1 MRTFAIARQLPSWL
15 WPLVAGLALIAGPWI
30 GLNAVWTRQLT
41 LIAIYTILVA
51 SLNLTFGYAGLFS
64 LGQVAMYALGAYV
77 TAILMVHGWPI
88 IASLVA
94 AMLAAGVLGLITGLP
109 GLRLAGWG
117 LGMTSFFLVIL
128 TPDIAQVFQSQTGG
142 LFGLAIFGHTLG
154 AKDVYLI
161 CAISMVV
168 VLGLLRNL
176 VTSSFGNSL
185 RVLRQS
191 PILATSLG
199 LNVHALKLKS
209 FILSSIPAGLAG
221 GLYVILDHY
230 VSPDSFDLTLGILF
244 IAASVLGGSESIY
257 GAFFGVA
264 IIQILTWRVTAFQ
277 QYSLVAYGLF
287 LVLGGVLFS
296 RGIAGITRDFGARMT
311 RKAIA
316 VPDRL
321 APRLEQPDAIAP
333 VPGQLLQVSEVTKDF
348 QGNRALDHVSLTA
361 RPGQVTGLVGP
372 NGSGKTTLL
381 NLISGLYRPSVGD
394 IVLGE
399 QRLRG
404 VAPHRVARNGVA
416 RTFQTPIIPVGMT
429 CLEVV
434 ASASY
439 ANDAPGLMAT
449 MLRLPSCGRANRSRR
464 TSALETMRLVGI
476 EHLAEQS
483 ASGLALGSRRR
494 VEVARALASRPQL
507 ILLDEPASG
516 LDEGEVDELATVIR
530 RAADAGGTVLLVE
543 HNFRMVCEVSDHIYV
558 LESGRLLAQGTPDDI
573 QHNEA
578 VATSYLGQLPDA
590 EEIIVHAN
598 TVRGE

>member
-94 AMLAAGVLGLITGLP
+94 AMLAAGVVGLITGLP

-348 QGNRALDHVSLTA
+348 QGNRALDRVSLTA

-464 TSALETMRLVGI
+464 TSAFETMRLVGI

-598 TVRGE
+598 IVRGE

>member
-1 MRTFAIARQLPSWL
+1 MRTLAIARQLPSWL
-15 WPLVAGLALIAGPWI
+15 WPLIAGLALVAGPWI

-88 IASLVA
+88 IPSLVA
-94 AMLAAGVLGLITGLP
+94 AMFAAGVLGVITGLP

-142 LFGLAIFGHTLG
+142 LFGLAIFGSALS
-154 AKDVYLI
+154 AKGVYLA

-191 PILATSLG
+191 PVLATSLG
-199 LNVHALKLKS
+199 LNVHGLKLKS
-209 FILSSIPAGLAG
+209 FVLSSVPAGLAG

-230 VSPDSFDLTLGILF
+230 VAPDSFDLTLGVLF
-244 IAASVLGGSESIY
+244 IAASVLGGTESIY

-264 IIQILTWRVTAFQ
+264 VIQLLTWRVTAFQ

-296 RGIAGITRDFGARMT
+296 RGIAGIARDFGNRIT
-311 RKAIA
+311 RKAIV

-321 APRLEQPDAIAP
+321 APRLTPPDAIAP
-333 VPGQLLQVSEVTKDF
+333 IPGQLLQVSEVTKDF
-348 QGNRALDHVSLTA
+348 QGNRAVDDVSLTA

-372 NGSGKTTLL
+372 NGSGKTTVL
-381 NLISGLYRPSVGD
+381 NLISGLYQPTAGD
-394 IVLGE
+394 IFLGE

-404 VAPHRVARNGVA
+404 VAPHRVARDGVA
-416 RTFQTPIIPVGMT
+416 RTFQTPIIPADMT
-429 CLEVV
+429 CVEVV
-434 ASASY
+434 ASAGY
-439 ANDAPGLMAT
+439 ANDAPGILAT
-449 MLRLPSCGRANRSRR
+449 TLRLPACGRANRSRR

-476 EHLAEQS
+476 EHLAEQP
-483 ASGLALGSRRR
+483 ASGLPLGSRRR
-494 VEVARALASRPQL
+494 VEVARALAGKPRL

-516 LDEGEVDELATVIR
+516 LDEGEVDDLALVIR
-530 RAADAGGTVLLVE
+530 RVAEAGGTVVLVE
-543 HNFRMVCEVSDHIYV
+543 HNFRMVCEVSDRIYV
-558 LESGRLLAQGTPDDI
+558 LESGRLLAQGTPDEI
-573 QHNEA
+573 QRDEA
-578 VATSYLGQLPDA
+578 VAASYLGQLPDA
-590 EEIIVHAN
+590 EEIIPHPNPV
-598 TVRGE
+598 GSE

>member
-1 MRTFAIARQLPSWL
+1 MRTLAIARQLPSWL
-15 WPLVAGLALIAGPWI
+15 WPLIAGLALVAGPWI

-88 IASLVA
+88 IPSLVA
-94 AMLAAGVLGLITGLP
+94 AMFAAGVLGVITGLP

-142 LFGLAIFGHTLG
+142 LFGLAIFGNALS
-154 AKDVYLI
+154 AKGVYLA

-191 PILATSLG
+191 PVLATSLG
-199 LNVHALKLKS
+199 LNVRGLKLKA

-230 VSPDSFDLTLGILF
+230 VAPDSFDLTLGVLF
-244 IAASVLGGSESIY
+244 IAASVLGGTESIY

-264 IIQILTWRVTAFQ
+264 VIQLLTWRVTAFQ

-296 RGIAGITRDFGARMT
+296 RGIAGIARDFGNRIT
-311 RKAIA
+311 RKAIV

-321 APRLEQPDAIAP
+321 APRLTPPDAIAP
-333 VPGQLLQVSEVTKDF
+333 IPGQLLQLSEITKDF
-348 QGNRALDHVSLTA
+348 QGNRAVDDVSLTA

-381 NLISGLYRPSVGD
+381 NLISGLYQPTAGD

-404 VAPHRVARNGVA
+404 VAPHRVARDGVA
-416 RTFQTPIIPVGMT
+416 RTFQTPIIPAGMT

-439 ANDAPGLMAT
+439 ANNAPGILAT
-449 MLRLPSCGRANRSRR
+449 MLRLPACGRANRSRR

-476 EHLAEQS
+476 EHLAEQP
-483 ASGLALGSRRR
+483 ASGLPLGSRRR
-494 VEVARALASRPQL
+494 VEVARALAGQPRL

-516 LDEGEVDELATVIR
+516 LDEGEVGDLASIIR
-530 RAADAGGTVLLVE
+530 RVADAGGTVVLVE
-543 HNFRMVCEVSDHIYV
+543 HNFRMVCEVSDRIYV
-558 LESGRLLAQGTPDDI
+558 LESGRLLAQGTPDEI
-573 QHNEA
+573 QRDEA
-578 VATSYLGQLPDA
+578 VAASYLGQLPDA
-590 EEIIVHAN
+590 EEIIPHPNPV
-598 TVRGE
+598 GSE

>member
-1 MRTFAIARQLPSWL
+1 MRAVAIARQLPSWL
-15 WPLVAGLALIAGPWI
+15 WPLVAGLVLIGGPWI
-30 GLNAVWTRQLT
+30 GLDAVWTRQLT

-77 TAILMVHGWPI
+77 TAILMIHGWPI
-88 IASLVA
+88 IPSLAVA
-94 AMLAAGVLGLITGLP
+94 MFAAGAVGLIIGLP

-128 TPDIAQVFQSQTGG
+128 MPDIAQVFQSQTGG
-142 LFGLAIFGHTLG
+142 LFGLAIFGHALG
-154 AKDVYLI
+154 ANTVYL
-161 CAISMVV
+161 ASTVSMVV
-168 VLGLLRNL
+168 ILALLRNL
-176 VTSSFGNSL
+176 VCSSFGNSL

-221 GLYVILDHY
+221 GLYVILDHF

-264 IIQILTWRVTAFQ
+264 VIQILTWRVTAFQ

-296 RGIAGITRDFGARMT
+296 RGIAGIAQEFGNRIT
-311 RKAIA
+311 RKNLL
-316 VPDRL
+316 VPDRI
-321 APRLEQPDAIAP
+321 ATRPVQPDAIASI
-333 VPGQLLQVSEVTKDF
+333 PGQLLQVSEVTKDF
-348 QGNRALDHVSLTA
+348 QGNRALDSVSLEA

-394 IVLGE
+394 IILGE

-404 VAPHRVARNGVA
+404 VAPHRVARSGVA
-416 RTFQTPIIPVGMT
+416 RTFQTPIIPAGMT

-434 ASASY
+434 ASAGY
-439 ANDAPGLMAT
+439 AHNAPGILAT
-449 MLRLPSCGRANRSRR
+449 MLRFPSCRHANRSRQA
-464 TSALETMRLVGI
+464 SALETMRLVGI
-476 EHLAEQS
+476 EHLAEQP
-483 ASGLALGSRRR
+483 ASGLSLGSRRR
-494 VEVARALASRPQL
+494 VEVARALAAKPQL
-507 ILLDEPASG
+507 VLLDEPASG
-516 LDEGEVDELATVIR
+516 LDEGEVDELAAVIR
-530 RAADAGGTVLLVE
+530 RVADAGGTVLLVE
-543 HNFRMVCEVSDHIYV
+543 HNFRMVCEVSDCIYV
-558 LESGRLLAQGTPDDI
+558 LESGRLLAHGSPEDI
-573 QHNEA
+573 QRNEA
-578 VATSYLGQLPDA
+578 VAASYLGQLPDA
-590 EEIIVHAN
+590 EEVIVH
-598 TVRGE
+598 TDPVGGE